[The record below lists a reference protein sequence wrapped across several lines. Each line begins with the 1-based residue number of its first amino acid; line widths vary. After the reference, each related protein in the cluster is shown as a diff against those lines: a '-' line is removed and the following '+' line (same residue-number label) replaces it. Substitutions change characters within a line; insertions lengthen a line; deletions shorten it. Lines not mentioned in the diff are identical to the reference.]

1 MRGIELDAVIFYY
14 LFLWGELFIIR
25 TGTCNE
31 GNHKCSV
38 DAVLGLW
45 HADHSLGK
53 VRGHHL
59 GWGHQA
65 DEGQEEEPGCAPRPL
80 SATQAQGSDSGLL
93 HRGSE
98 NAA

>member
-1 MRGIELDAVIFYY
+1 MPLGQRSFCHYHYCDCYY
-14 LFLWGELFIIR
+14 
-25 TGTCNE
+25 
-31 GNHKCSV
+31 
-38 DAVLGLW
+38 
-45 HADHSLGK
+45 ADHSLGK

-80 SATQAQGSDSGLL
+80 FAAQAQGSDSGLL